1 MHVCILTENDEWDR
15 AYAQALTEAGAK
27 VSRLRLQDA
36 LVDFRVVPE
45 ADVYLNR
52 YSPSARWRQRA
63 AADACAVACLQH
75 LELSGARVISGTS
88 ALALEQSKVAQH
100 AACVQA
106 GFRCPYIA
114 ACPRHML
121 EQAVRQWT
129 PEGTQLIVK
138 PDCGGSGRDVTRA
151 VAGTQHDAEAAPD
164 ALHVVQEFVESADGT
179 LTRMEF
185 VKGQLLYALKVR
197 IDPGSYDNCPSDACV
212 GSNCPLQRD
221 HTKFTVDTQFPAT
234 REDHAAISNA
244 QTLAVMRGLDILA
257 VEMIKDAKGRWW
269 VVDCN
274 CVNTNYNSAAEQA
287 AGISGVRAVVDLVV
301 HARGPLETGD

>member
-1 MHVCILTENDEWDR
+1 MP
-15 AYAQALTEAGAK
+15 G
-27 VSRLRLQDA
+27 
-36 LVDFRVVPE
+36 P
-45 ADVYLNR
+45 R
-52 YSPSARWRQRA
+52 YPGCACRTRSWTSESCPRQTRTSTDSPSARWRQHA

-129 PEGTQLIVK
+129 PEEQSSLSSLTAGVRHGRHQGR
-138 PDCGGSGRDVTRA
+138 GGHATRRRGRARRA
-151 VAGTQHDAEAAPD
+151 ARGAG
-164 ALHVVQEFVESADGT
+164 VRGKRRRT
-179 LTRMEF
+179 LTRWSSS
-185 VKGQLLYALKVR
+185 R
-197 IDPGSYDNCPSDACV
+197 GSCSTRSRCA
-212 GSNCPLQRD
+212 STRD
-221 HTKFTVDTQFPAT
+221 HTTTAPPTPAWGAT
-234 REDHAAISNA
+234 ARCRETAPSSPSTPSSRPRGRTTAISNA
-244 QTLAVMRGLDILA
+244 QLAVMRGLDILA
-257 VEMIKDAKGRWW
+257 VEMIKDTKGRWW

-287 AGISGVRAVVDLVV
+287 AGISGVGAVVDLVV
-301 HARGPLETGD
+301 HGRGPLETGE